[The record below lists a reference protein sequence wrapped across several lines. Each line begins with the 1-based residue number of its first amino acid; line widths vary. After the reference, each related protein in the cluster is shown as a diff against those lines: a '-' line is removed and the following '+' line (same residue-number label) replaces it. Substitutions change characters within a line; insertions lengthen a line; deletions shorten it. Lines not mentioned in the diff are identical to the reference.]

1 MGTKTQEV
9 SGASGT
15 ARGGTATLSGP
26 GVLFGVPMGDL
37 GLFASLLMGAAAG
50 FAAFFAATF
59 VGIVGILLYNSAGHN
74 ADYAYSY
81 LRLGLPV
88 GVLVLVVSMG
98 YLGMLWVRR
107 QMRKG

>member
-1 MGTKTQEV
+1 
-9 SGASGT
+9 
-15 ARGGTATLSGP
+15 
-26 GVLFGVPMGDL
+26 VLFGVPMGEL

-59 VGIVGILLYNSAGHN
+59 VGIVGILAYNSSGHT

-88 GVLVLVVSMG
+88 GVLVLVAAMG
-98 YLGMLWVRR
+98 YLGTLWVRR
-107 QMRKG
+107 QLRRG